1 MDRASDRASDR
12 LPAWRVREV
21 PAATVTLPEQIGRYR
36 ITGVI
41 GRGGMGTVFRGHD
54 EALARDVAVKVIHDR
69 FSSAANVIRRFGA
82 EARSVARLSSPHI
95 VHVHEF
101 DPLADPPFL
110 AMELVRGPSLQRLIR
125 DRGRASFATVVE
137 CGRQVLGG
145 VAAAHAAGVIH
156 RDIKPANVLRGADGV
171 YKLTDFGLA
180 RSLEREQSL
189 TASGSILGTLHYMA
203 PEVAAGEEATAAS
216 DLYSLGVTLYE
227 MLSGTTPF
235 PEDSPLKL
243 LRRIAA
249 ERPLPVRT
257 HRDDIPPQLEAWLD
271 RLLAHA
277 PGERFASA
285 AAALDALRDVEIP
298 AADDECARL
307 APEFDGPDSEPAG
320 VAAAPAAK
328 SPAPIPRE
336 QVDSIIRS
344 AMRLEA
350 QGRSLL
356 GDDTLL
362 EIARELNVDSIF
374 VRRALANHRAA
385 TAPPPDVPLPQQSNG
400 GRSGTGAQALPLDSA
415 MRLACA
421 DAIDR
426 LWLASVVGL
435 GPSIPIL
442 QFPICGLISVEM
454 GRRACLGV
462 LSACNRRF
470 GKAADLSGPLIGV
483 WLCCFA
489 VSLAA
494 LFIWPL
500 FLVSG
505 LLDFVVSAMVLRVY
519 WHQLTGT
526 AELLE
531 QCGQWV
537 VAQRIRTTRNRCLVV
552 TVVLLIVVIMITA
565 MVGIP
570 SRGPSGNDP
579 VQILLRETL
588 GELIMLPVTW
598 LLGWLFTLRPL
609 ALASRTLRGA
619 GHVALNPWQGAT

>member
-1 MDRASDRASDR
+1 MPSSDR

-41 GRGGMGTVFRGHD
+41 GRGGMGTVYRGHD

-203 PEVAAGEEATAAS
+203 PEVAAGAEATAAS

-227 MLSGTTPF
+227 MLAGTTPF
-235 PEDSPLKL
+235 PDDSPLKL
-243 LRRIAA
+243 LRRIAV
-249 ERPLPVRT
+249 ERPLPLRS
-257 HRDDIPPQLEAWLD
+257 HRDDIPPQFEAWLEK
-271 RLLAHA
+271 LLARDPA
-277 PGERFASA
+277 ERFASA
-285 AAALDALRDVEIP
+285 SAALAALRAVEIAPAAGDDFAGPAGDIDGPEGESATTPAAGATP
-298 AADDECARL
+298 AAD
-307 APEFDGPDSEPAG
+307 
-320 VAAAPAAK
+320 

-374 VRRALANHRAA
+374 VRRALDNYRAV
-385 TAPPPDVPLPQQSNG
+385 TAPQLQVSSTPPDV
-400 GRSGTGAQALPLDSA
+400 RALAGVNSPPLDQATRS
-415 MRLACA
+415 ACA

-426 LWLASVVGL
+426 LWLAGVVGL
-435 GPSIPIL
+435 GPEIPIL

-470 GKAADLSGPLIGV
+470 GKAAHLAVLLIAV
-483 WLCCFA
+483 WLCLFA
-489 VSLAA
+489 FNVAA
-494 LFIWPL
+494 AFVPPL
-500 FLVSG
+500 SVVSG
-505 LLDFVVSAMVLRVY
+505 LLAFVVSAMVLRVY
-519 WHQLTGT
+519 WHQLSGT

-552 TVVLLIVVIMITA
+552 TAVLLIVAIVIGA
-565 MVGIP
+565 RVGMP
-570 SRGPSGNDP
+570 SRGPSGYDP
-579 VQILLRETL
+579 FQILLRETL
-588 GELIMLPVTW
+588 GGLIILPVTW

-619 GHVALNPWQGAT
+619 GHAALNPWQGAT